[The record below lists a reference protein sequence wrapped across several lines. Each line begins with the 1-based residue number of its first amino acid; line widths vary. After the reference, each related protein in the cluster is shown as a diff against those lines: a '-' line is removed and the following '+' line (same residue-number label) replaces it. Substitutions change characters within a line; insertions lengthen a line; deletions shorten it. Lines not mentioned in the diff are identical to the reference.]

1 MILVVEILRVILRY
15 VIAAGCMLSCEVRK
29 SSPRAPMPPVNF
41 DGARERVGIGVGI
54 DVSK

>member
-1 MILVVEILRVILRY
+1 
-15 VIAAGCMLSCEVRK
+15 MLSCEVRK